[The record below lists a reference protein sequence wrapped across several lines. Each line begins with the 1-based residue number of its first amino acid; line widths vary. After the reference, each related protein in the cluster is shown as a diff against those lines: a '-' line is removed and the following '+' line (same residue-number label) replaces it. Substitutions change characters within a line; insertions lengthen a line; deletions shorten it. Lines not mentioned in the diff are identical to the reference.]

1 MIAFHLRLLHVFS
14 SCDLQKQDHVERGNL
29 LQEDLRKEQ
38 QIINACRVKIV
49 NYYQLKNVAER
60 LSSSLT
66 LPDTTKTLSD
76 QVNQFYGHDDLTVI
90 LYLFHSKTG
99 ELGISSSQKG
109 QWEINIKAKKG
120 DLFDQWIAK
129 TMKPLLVEDIRSDF
143 RFDISK
149 FKMEEDRRLRSLM
162 SVPLMIGSKAIGILR
177 VDSSNEEHF
186 SNEDIRLL
194 STIADL
200 GAIAIENAQLYERVQ
215 DLATH
220 DSLTGLLLKRQLLE
234 RLSQEMSRQLVRKKD
249 LAFLMI
255 DLDHFKRYNDTFGHI
270 AGDIVLKTL
279 GTLLTEFFHDPGNLI
294 FRYGG
299 EEFSVLLT
307 DCPKKKAMKLAEEFR
322 QKVAEQ
328 TIVLRREKTKITVS
342 IGIASF
348 PEDAQLKEDLIQKA
362 DQALY
367 VAKAK
372 GRNQVVEA

>member
-1 MIAFHLRLLHVFS
+1 MVFFHLRLLHVFS

-66 LPDTTKTLSD
+66 LPDTTKTLSE

-109 QWEINIKAKKG
+109 QLEINIKAKKG

-215 DLATH
+215 DLATR

-279 GTLLTEFFHDPGNLI
+279 GMLLTEFFRDPGDLI

-372 GRNQVVEA
+372 GRNQVVGA